1 MKRTVIGGALLA
13 FSLGVSVLDGGIT
26 LAAFIAGTA
35 LSC

>member
-1 MKRTVIGGALLA
+1 MKRALIGGALLA
-13 FSLGVSVLDGGIT
+13 FALGMSVLDGGIT